1 MSQILPSDGFV
12 DASVSTWT
20 CPFCPL
26 LCDDGPTC
34 AVSRQR
40 LALLDAVADRPEA
53 ATPRVAGQPVTL
65 AEALAAATTLLR
77 DAGQPLIAGWG
88 TDVAGARALYRLACA
103 SGAISDAGPD
113 AAASDAQS
121 EALRALQDRGGYT
134 TTLAELRERAEL
146 IVFIGS
152 WAPDRAPR
160 LLERALQGRADRPP
174 RLVHLGLAGGDD
186 AVPAEVAG
194 DGFCVPVE
202 RRVFAVPDAQP
213 AHPANLA
220 DLADLAD
227 LALSLKLAIDRRP
240 GADPM
245 LATLAGELLA
255 SPYAVLV
262 WEPGRLGPHAALVIE
277 RLQQVIARLN
287 ATTRAAALPIGGAQG
302 MLTAQQVHA
311 WLSGLPLRSRV
322 GPRGLEHDPL
332 RYGLGRLLDDGSVD
346 ALVWTGAFPAMPA
359 PDTVLPRLLLVS
371 ADVAAT
377 PGACG
382 DEAAAIVIPVASP
395 GVQHGGHLF
404 RTDTVVLMPLHP
416 SPTAPIGLAG
426 LPSVARVVGDLLAL
440 LEHAR

>member
-1 MSQILPSDGFV
+1 MNQHMSQILPSDGFA

-20 CPFCPL
+20 CPLCPL

-34 AVSRQR
+34 ALSRQR
-40 LALLDAVADRPEA
+40 LALIDAVADRPDA
-53 ATPRVAGQPVTL
+53 AAPRIAGRPATL
-65 AEALAAATTLLR
+65 AEALAAATGLLR

-103 SGAISDAGPD
+103 TGAISDAGPD

-121 EALRALQDRGGYT
+121 QALRALQDRGGYT

-146 IVFIGS
+146 LVFIGS
-152 WAPDRAPR
+152 WAPERAPR
-160 LLERALQGRADRPP
+160 LLERALQGRAGRLP

-186 AVPAEVAG
+186 AVPAEVTG
-194 DGFCVPVE
+194 DGVTVPVE
-202 RRVFAVPDAQP
+202 RLTFGEPGR
-213 AHPANLA
+213 
-220 DLADLAD
+220 DLADLAQ
-227 LALSLKLAIDRRP
+227 SLKLAIDRRP

-245 LATLAGELLA
+245 LATLAGDLLA

-262 WEPGRLGPHAALVIE
+262 WEPGRLGAHAALVIE

-302 MLTAQQVHA
+302 TLTAQQVHT

-332 RYGLGRLLDDGSVD
+332 RYGVARVLDDGSAD
-346 ALVWTGAFPAMPA
+346 ALVWTGAFPATPPPA
-359 PDTVLPRLLLVS
+359 TAWPRLLLVS

-382 DEAAAIVIPVASP
+382 DESAAIVIPVASP

-416 SPTAPIGLAG
+416 SPSAPIALAG